1 MFCGKVFDIASL
13 EKKSQELL
21 KVTSSAEF
29 WDNPSR
35 EGTLKLL
42 SDVRAKIDTYRDVE
56 STFDELSV
64 MVELLDEGYD
74 AEIASEFERLS
85 SELSSRL
92 ERENFSLLMS
102 GEYDLS
108 NAILT
113 LHSGTGGL
121 DAQDWGGML
130 MRMYM
135 RFAERM
141 KFSVKVLDVAKD
153 FEQGI
158 KSAVLLVEGAYSYGW
173 LRSEGGIH
181 RLVRISPFDSAHRR
195 HTSFAS
201 VLVTPEIT
209 DDVDINIRPE
219 DLKVD
224 TFRASGAGGQYV
236 NRTDSA
242 VRITHIPT
250 GIVVTCQ
257 NERSQHMNRQTAMHV
272 LRSRLYD
279 MAVQEREQ
287 ELSSVVGEK
296 KESTWGSQIRSY
308 VLHPYNLVKDHR
320 SNFSSSDVQSVL
332 DGDIEPFIRAFLL
345 FSSRHA

>member
-1 MFCGKVFDIASL
+1 M
-13 EKKSQELL
+13 EKRLSELQE
-21 KVTSSAEF
+21 KTSSSDF
-29 WDNPSR
+29 WSNAAR
-35 EGTLKLL
+35 EDTLKLL
-42 SDVRAKIDTYRDVE
+42 SETRSKIDEYRAVE
-56 STFDELSV
+56 LSIDELSI
-64 MVELLDEGYD
+64 MSELLDDEYD
-74 AEIASEFERLS
+74 DEMSAEFLRLS
-85 SELSSRL
+85 EEISSRI
-92 ERENFSLLMS
+92 ERMNFSLLMS
-102 GEYDLS
+102 GEYDAS

-121 DAQDWGGML
+121 DAQDWGGMM

-141 KFSVKVLDVAKD
+141 NFGVKVLDVAND
-153 FEQGI
+153 YERGI
-158 KSAVLLVEGAYSYGW
+158 KSAVLMIEGSYAYGY

-181 RLVRISPFDSAHRR
+181 RLVRISPFDSSHRR

-201 VLVTPEIT
+201 VLISPEIS
-209 DDVDINIRPE
+209 DDVAVDIRPE
-219 DLKVD
+219 DLKID

-345 FSSRHA
+345 YSHRHA

>member
-1 MFCGKVFDIASL
+1 M
-13 EKKSQELL
+13 
-21 KVTSSAEF
+21 
-29 WDNPSR
+29 N
-35 EGTLKLL
+35 
-42 SDVRAKIDTYRDVE
+42 
-56 STFDELSV
+56 
-64 MVELLDEGYD
+64 
-74 AEIASEFERLS
+74 
-85 SELSSRL
+85 
-92 ERENFSLLMS
+92 
-102 GEYDLS
+102 GEYDMS

-121 DAQDWGGML
+121 DAQDWGGMM

-141 KFSVKVLDVAKD
+141 NFGVKVLDVAND
-153 FEQGI
+153 YERGI
-158 KSAVLLVEGAYSYGW
+158 KSAVLMIEGSYAYGY

-181 RLVRISPFDSAHRR
+181 RLVRISPFDSSHRR

-201 VLVTPEIT
+201 VLVSPEIS
-209 DDVDINIRPE
+209 DDVAVDIRPE
-219 DLKVD
+219 DLKID

-320 SNFSSSDVQSVL
+320 SNFSSPDVQSVL

-345 FSSRHA
+345 YSHRHA

>member
-1 MFCGKVFDIASL
+1 MFCGKVFDIPSL
-13 EKKSQELL
+13 EKKSQDLL
-21 KVTSSAEF
+21 KATSSAEF

-42 SDVRAKIDTYRDVE
+42 SDVRAKIDTYRAVE

-74 AEIASEFERLS
+74 AEIAAEFERLS

-102 GEYDLS
+102 GEYDGS

-135 RFAERM
+135 RFCERM
-141 KFSVKVLDVAKD
+141 KFAVKVLDVARD

-158 KSAVLLVEGAYSYGW
+158 KSAVLLVEGSYSYGW

-209 DDVDINIRPE
+209 DDVDISIRPE